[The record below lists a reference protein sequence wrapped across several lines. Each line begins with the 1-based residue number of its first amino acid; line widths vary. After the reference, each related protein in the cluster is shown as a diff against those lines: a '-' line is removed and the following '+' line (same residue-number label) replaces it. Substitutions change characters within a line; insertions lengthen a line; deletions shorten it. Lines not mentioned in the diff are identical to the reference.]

1 MAKQQRSLYEGAPG
15 ILMDRI
21 HEVEALLANSKIKT
35 GENASWNFWKKTSE
49 IMMYAWE
56 YMQSLNW
63 AIKELNQV
71 RSENTYLRERCQR
84 VEQENLIYRTIRT
97 CLINGDLQ
105 EKTEIVKM
113 MMDIGI
119 EKMEGIYRD

>member
-1 MAKQQRSLYEGAPG
+1 M
-15 ILMDRI
+15 LMDRI

-35 GENASWNFWKKTSE
+35 GENASWKFWKKTSE

-63 AIKELNQV
+63 ALKELYQL
-71 RSENTYLRERCQR
+71 RSENNYLRERCQK
-84 VEQENLIYRTIRT
+84 VEQENLIYRTIRK